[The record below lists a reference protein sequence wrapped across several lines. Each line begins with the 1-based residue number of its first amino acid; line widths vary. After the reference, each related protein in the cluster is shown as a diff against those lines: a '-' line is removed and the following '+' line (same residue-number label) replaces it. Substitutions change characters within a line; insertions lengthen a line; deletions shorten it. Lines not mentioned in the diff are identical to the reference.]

1 VADKPNKKGKAVTA
15 KRAKEKTGSGHET
28 IDDLLKFAIE
38 VIHHC
43 GEKALSY
50 YGKGQKDVKF
60 DEGLVTEAELQLREF
75 FQDQLFARFPDHKV
89 YKTDRGDDGY
99 THGAKRY
106 LWIYDPLDGVANFQ
120 AGIPVWGTSVA
131 LFENYWPVF
140 GIFHLPVTGD
150 LFHAQAG
157 HKAMWGQ
164 KQIHVSSQ
172 EGINDES
179 LLLTY
184 SRFHQRYQCSFPG
197 KIRALGCTGA
207 HICYVAM
214 GRAEAAVLG
223 SESYKDL
230 AAAAVI
236 LEAAGGKIYKMNGK
250 EFFLSEYM
258 EEGRIEDHLLV
269 VAPDKYVEVRGFL
282 QESY

>member
-1 VADKPNKKGKAVTA
+1 VANKPNEKGKAVTTQG
-15 KRAKEKTGSGHET
+15 KERVSSGHES

-43 GEKALSY
+43 GEKALSF

-75 FQDQLFARFPDHKV
+75 FLDQLSARFLDHKI
-89 YKTDRGDDGY
+89 YRTDTGDDGY

-120 AGIPVWGTSVA
+120 AGIPVWGTSIA

-157 HKAMWGQ
+157 HRAMWGQ

-172 EGINDES
+172 EEINDES

-184 SRFHQRYQCSFPG
+184 SRFHQRYQCTFPG
-197 KIRALGCTGA
+197 KIRSLGCTAA

-230 AAAAVI
+230 AAGAVI
-236 LEAAGGKIYKMNGK
+236 LEAAGGKMYKMDGK

-258 EEGRIEDHLLV
+258 EEGRIDDHLLV
-269 VAPDKYVEVRGFL
+269 VAPDKYAEVRGFL

>member
-1 VADKPNKKGKAVTA
+1 VTA
-15 KRAKEKTGSGHET
+15 KRGKEKVDSGHEK
-28 IDDLLKFAIE
+28 IDDLLKFAID
-38 VIHHC
+38 VAHHC
-43 GEKALSY
+43 GEKALSF

-89 YKTDRGDDGY
+89 YRTDRGDDGY

-106 LWIYDPLDGVANFQ
+106 MWIYDPLDGVANFQ
-120 AGIPVWGTSVA
+120 AGIPIWGTSVA

-150 LFHAQAG
+150 LFNARAG

-197 KIRALGCTGA
+197 KIRSLGCTAA

-236 LEAAGGKIYKMNGK
+236 LEAAGGKIYKMDGK

-258 EEGRIEDHLLV
+258 GEGRIEDHLLV
-269 VAPDKYVEVRGFL
+269 VAPDKYPEVRGFL

>member
-1 VADKPNKKGKAVTA
+1 MTA
-15 KRAKEKTGSGHET
+15 KRVKEKVSSGHEK
-28 IDDLLKFAIE
+28 IDDLLKFAID
-38 VIHHC
+38 VVHHC
-43 GEKALSY
+43 GEKALSF

-150 LFHAQAG
+150 LFHARAG

-172 EGINDES
+172 EMINDES

-197 KIRALGCTGA
+197 KIRS
-207 HICYVAM
+207 
-214 GRAEAAVLG
+214 LG
-223 SESYKDL
+223 SAVYHGLFTASPTTAGVLQGSVYLWD
-230 AAAAVI
+230 AAAI
-236 LEAAGGKIYKMNGK
+236 LAINKAWGIKVGKLDGTPAKID
-250 EFFLSEYM
+250 LW
-258 EEGRIEDHLLV
+258 EEKNKAIKVPLLFSAPENFEK
-269 VAPDKYVEVRGFL
+269 VASTIRVL
-282 QESY
+282 

>member
-1 VADKPNKKGKAVTA
+1 MTT
-15 KRAKEKTGSGHET
+15 KRGKEKVSSGHEQ
-28 IDDLLKFAIE
+28 IDDLLKFAID

-43 GEKALSY
+43 GEKALSF

-75 FQDQLFARFPDHKV
+75 FQDRLFARFPDHKV
-89 YKTDRGDDGY
+89 YKSDRGDDGY

-150 LFHAQAG
+150 LFRAQAG

-172 EGINDES
+172 EEINDES

-184 SRFHQRYQCSFPG
+184 SRFHQRYQCRFPG
-197 KIRALGCTGA
+197 KIRSLGCTAA

-236 LEAAGGKIYKMNGK
+236 LEAAGGKIYKMDGK

-258 EEGRIEDHLLV
+258 DEGRIQDHLLV
-269 VAPDKYVEVRGFL
+269 VAPDKYAEVRGFF

>member
-1 VADKPNKKGKAVTA
+1 MSKPDERGKAVTT
-15 KRAKEKTGSGHET
+15 KKGKEKVTSGHEG
-28 IDDLLKFAIE
+28 IDELLKFAID
-38 VIHHC
+38 VVHHC
-43 GEKALSY
+43 GEKALSF
-50 YGKGQKDVKF
+50 YGKGHRDVKF
-60 DEGLVTEAELQLREF
+60 DEGLVTDAELQLMEF
-75 FQDQLFARFPDHKV
+75 FQDRLFARFPDHKV

-99 THGAKRY
+99 THGGKRY

-164 KQIHVSSQ
+164 KQVHVSSQ
-172 EGINDES
+172 EEINDES

-184 SRFHQRYQCSFPG
+184 SRFHQRYHCSFPG
-197 KIRALGCTGA
+197 KIRSLGCTAA
-207 HICYVAM
+207 HVCYVAM

-236 LEAAGGKIYKMNGK
+236 LEAAGGKIYKMDGK

-269 VAPDKYVEVRGFL
+269 VAPDKHAEVRGFL

>member
-1 VADKPNKKGKAVTA
+1 MKEPEEKGKVVTS
-15 KRAKEKTGSGHET
+15 KRVKEKVSSGHEK
-28 IDDLLKFAIE
+28 IDDLMKFAIE

-43 GEKALSY
+43 GEKALSF

-89 YKTDRGDDGY
+89 YKSDRGDDGY
-99 THGAKRY
+99 THGGKRY

-120 AGIPVWGTSVA
+120 AGVPVWGTSIA

-157 HKAMWGQ
+157 HRAMWGQ
-164 KQIHVSSQ
+164 KQIRVSSQ
-172 EGINDES
+172 EEINDES

-197 KIRALGCTGA
+197 KIRALGCTAA

-230 AAAAVI
+230 AAAVVI
-236 LEAAGGKIYKMNGK
+236 LEAAGGKIYKMDGK

-258 EEGRIEDHLLV
+258 DEGRIQEHLLV
-269 VAPDKYVEVRGFL
+269 VAPDKYTEVRGFL

>member
-1 VADKPNKKGKAVTA
+1 MNEPDEKGRAVTT
-15 KRAKEKTGSGHET
+15 KRGKEKVSSGHEK
-28 IDDLLKFAIE
+28 IDDLLKFAID
-38 VIHHC
+38 VVHHC
-43 GEKALSY
+43 GEKALSF

-75 FQDQLFARFPDHKV
+75 FQDRLFARFPDHKV
-89 YKTDRGDDGY
+89 YKSDRGDDGY

-120 AGIPVWGTSVA
+120 AGIPVWGMSVA

-157 HKAMWGQ
+157 HKALWGQ

-184 SRFHQRYQCSFPG
+184 SR
-197 KIRALGCTGA
+197 
-207 HICYVAM
+207 
-214 GRAEAAVLG
+214 
-223 SESYKDL
+223 
-230 AAAAVI
+230 
-236 LEAAGGKIYKMNGK
+236 
-250 EFFLSEYM
+250 
-258 EEGRIEDHLLV
+258 
-269 VAPDKYVEVRGFL
+269 
-282 QESY
+282 